1 MTSRSKP
8 KVLGGSSLKPPTNPQ
23 GYNLK
28 GGDTMKKSDK
38 YAVRVNFN
46 TGLYYD
52 YYRRTLHDCMVLIE
66 GFKKTAGAD
75 VTSFNMVYCGN
86 PATIK

>member
-1 MTSRSKP
+1 ME
-8 KVLGGSSLKPPTNPQ
+8 NPA
-23 GYNLK
+23 
-28 GGDTMKKSDK
+28 K
-38 YAVRVNFN
+38 YAVRVNFKS
-46 TGLYYD
+46 GLYYD

-75 VTSFNMVYCGN
+75 ITGFNMVYCGN

>member
-1 MTSRSKP
+1 M
-8 KVLGGSSLKPPTNPQ
+8 VLGGFILKAPNQPARVQLN
-23 GYNLK
+23 K
-28 GGDTMKKSDK
+28 GGDTMEKSVK

-46 TGLYYD
+46 TGVYYD
-52 YYRRTLHDCMVLIE
+52 YYRRTMHECMVLIE

-75 VTSFNMVYCGN
+75 ITGFNMVYCGN

>member
-1 MTSRSKP
+1 
-8 KVLGGSSLKPPTNPQ
+8 
-23 GYNLK
+23 
-28 GGDTMKKSDK
+28 MKKSDK

-46 TGLYYD
+46 TGMCYD